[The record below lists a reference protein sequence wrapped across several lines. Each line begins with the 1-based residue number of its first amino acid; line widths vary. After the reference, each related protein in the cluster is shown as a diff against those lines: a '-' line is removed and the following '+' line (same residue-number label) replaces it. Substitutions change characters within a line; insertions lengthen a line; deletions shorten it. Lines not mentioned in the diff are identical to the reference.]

1 MTLLEKVNN
10 SANIQAFTMYKEGLF
25 YKCYNEDAMVFSK
38 RVKAYKVSS
47 KYVKSVG
54 AEVLSLGFPAS
65 EVDKG
70 NLAFEM
76 ISEKLGAVKYD
87 IETQNITFCLKEDIK
102 QGFESWKNTIVM
114 EKSAEYDSPPNVV
127 KSPSIEAHYKEIIA
141 LIKQFD
147 LANST
152 PMQGLNFIQQLKKEV
167 QRMEESYGN
176 I

>member
-25 YKCYNEDAMVFSK
+25 YKCYNEDAMVFSQ

-54 AEVLSLGFPAS
+54 AEVLSIGFPVS

-70 NLAFEM
+70 NMFFDKIKKALR
-76 ISEKLGAVKYD
+76 SENYSEENKKF
-87 IETQNITFCLKEDIK
+87 TDIK
-102 QGFESWKNTIVM
+102 TIF
-114 EKSAEYDSPPNVV
+114 
-127 KSPSIEAHYKEIIA
+127 
-141 LIKQFD
+141 LT
-147 LANST
+147 L
-152 PMQGLNFIQQLKKEV
+152 FIPYLT
-167 QRMEESYGN
+167 